1 MAGKKLIQNPLLR
14 GKQVICEHCEKEKI
28 LNGKVRFLCSDI
40 VVLVLFFFKEITK
53 KKNKRSKCGHHVK
66 ISLYQKMAMFYN
78 FHTEKKKKGQETKY
92 LLISDNCLHYILYA

>member
-40 VVLVLFFFKEITK
+40 VVLVLFFFSRK
-53 KKNKRSKCGHHVK
+53 
-66 ISLYQKMAMFYN
+66 
-78 FHTEKKKKGQETKY
+78 
-92 LLISDNCLHYILYA
+92 